1 MSPPGRS
8 NRDERL
14 WCVATL
20 AARLESALSELT
32 HVASCVRVLQP
43 ELDPVLMDAVSNLW
57 TLRDKVFLMAQSAEF
72 EPQDEEHD
80 EE

>member
-1 MSPPGRS
+1 MTRS

-32 HVASCVRVLQP
+32 HVASCVRVLEP
-43 ELDPVLMDAVSNLW
+43 SLDPVLMDAVASLW
-57 TLRDKVFLMAQSAEF
+57 TIRDRVFLMAQSPDF
-72 EPQDEEHD
+72 EPQDEEH
-80 EE
+80 EQE